1 MNVGPTGDGRIPP
14 IFEERLRQFGTW
26 MKVNGESIYGTV
38 PWTHQN
44 DNLTTGVWYLISS
57 YSYCTKIKLLIL
69 CMLIGRK

>member
-14 IFEERLRQFGTW
+14 IFEERLRQFGSW

-44 DNLTTGVWYLISS
+44 DTTTTGVWCVSVSCYL
-57 YSYCTKIKLLIL
+57 
-69 CMLIGRK
+69 R